1 MRHASPTRT
10 LNMRRVQTTNR
21 WSFLSYF
28 VRLLGATAC
37 VGYLAFVTG
46 CNSQSADGV
55 ASTTTGKI
63 VASSNLLERALV
75 LGKSTRADFTAL
87 VDAGGLENRDNN
99 LWRGYKVASV
109 EPIYDVQ
116 GKLATI
122 NLNLYKSWPE
132 ATLASNDNLRKSLQE
147 ECGSEWER
155 TSPDQLTAKFKEKPR
170 CRILTVDGGKVD
182 IILFAVDTSGAEP
195 TSITSPNVT
204 SDTSPVPSG
213 GSSSETLAQGSPPV
227 IEGLWRCSSKNRL
240 WRKIQFLPGGNYTF
254 ETQRTDES
262 GGGSFEWQGSTKLL
276 MTEAIEGKIT
286 QLEWKLSGKNVGHF
300 YLEGTHGLT
309 VFCQR

>member
-1 MRHASPTRT
+1 MRRALPTRT
-10 LNMRRVQTTNR
+10 LNMRRAQRTNGL
-21 WSFLSYF
+21 SFLSHF

-37 VGYLAFVTG
+37 VGYLAFVIG
-46 CNSQSADGV
+46 CNFQSADGV

-63 VASSNLLERALV
+63 DAGSNLLERALV

-87 VDAGGLENRDNN
+87 VDAGGLENHDNN

-109 EPIYDVQ
+109 EPIYDAQ

-122 NLNLYKSWPE
+122 NLNLFKSWSG

-182 IILFAVDTSGAEP
+182 IILLAIDTSSAEP
-195 TSITSPNVT
+195 TSIAPPNVT
-204 SDTSPVPSG
+204 SDVPPVPSG
-213 GSSSETLAQGSPPV
+213 GSTSETLAQTSPPV

-240 WRKIQFLPGGNYTF
+240 WRKMHFLPGGSYTF
-254 ETQRTDES
+254 ETQRADES
-262 GGGSFEWQGSTKLL
+262 GSGSFEWQGPTKLL
-276 MTEAIEGKIT
+276 MTETVEGKT
-286 QLEWKLSGKNVGHF
+286 SQLEWKLSGQTVGHF
-300 YLEGTHGLT
+300 YLEGTHNLT